1 MRNPNPSMLDMN
13 RAVLNNPKIL
23 FKMHPLRTLS
33 SLLNYKFRDS
43 RLQQLF
49 GRYSTYVG
57 GSPLES
63 PALLSLIWQAEAR
76 GVWSIKGGMKKL
88 ARVLEKLAKDRGAS
102 FHYSTEVKELNIK
115 YDRLV
120 SVTDNLNK
128 SHEADKFIF
137 NGDPRALA
145 LGKLGQEVKKVAPNE
160 ADCERSLS
168 AYVWGFDAKVSGPDL
183 VHHNVFFSDV
193 KNSEFYDIKKG
204 KMPVDPS
211 IYICAQ
217 DRGKNAPYPT
227 TERFEIILN
236 APPVSR
242 RKSTPEDYE
251 KCKEITFKRLE
262 MFGLNFQLN
271 LKRENLTTPQDFEEL
286 FPASDGSLY
295 GRSPHSLLATLKRPK
310 CVTSLQNLFLVG
322 GGVHPG
328 AGVPMA
334 TLCAQ
339 LAVEEMTKDQ
349 TSILTFPQMAT
360 HGGTLTESTR

>member
-33 SLLNYKFRDS
+33 SLLNNKFRDS

-63 PALLSLIWQAEAR
+63 PAILSLLWQAEAR

-88 ARVLEKLAKDRGAS
+88 ARVLEKLAKDRGVS

-120 SVTDNLNK
+120 SVTDNLNI

-145 LGKLGQEVKKVAPNE
+145 LGKLGHEVKKVAPNE

-193 KNSEFYDIKKG
+193 TNSEFYDIKKG

-236 APPVSR
+236 APPVSK

-262 MFGLNFQLN
+262 MFGLTFQSK

-310 CVTSLQNLFLVG
+310 CATSLQNLFLVG

-328 AGVPMA
+328 QEFQWQRFAP
-334 TLCAQ
+334 
-339 LAVEEMTKDQ
+339 
-349 TSILTFPQMAT
+349 SWR
-360 HGGTLTESTR
+360 SRR

>member
-1 MRNPNPSMLDMN
+1 
-13 RAVLNNPKIL
+13 
-23 FKMHPLRTLS
+23 MHPLRTLS

-49 GRYSTYVG
+49 GRYATYVG

-88 ARVLEKLAKDRGAS
+88 ARVLEKLAKDRGVS

-115 YDRLV
+115 YGRLV
-120 SVTDNLNK
+120 SVTDNLNI

-145 LGKLGQEVKKVAPNE
+145 LGKLGHELKKVAPNE

-193 KNSEFYDIKKG
+193 THSEFYDITKG
-204 KMPVDPS
+204 KMPADPS

-236 APPVSR
+236 APPVSK

-262 MFGLNFQLN
+262 MFGLTFN
-271 LKRENLTTPQDFEEL
+271 
-286 FPASDGSLY
+286 
-295 GRSPHSLLATLKRPK
+295 
-310 CVTSLQNLFLVG
+310 QN
-322 GGVHPG
+322 
-328 AGVPMA
+328 
-334 TLCAQ
+334 
-339 LAVEEMTKDQ
+339 
-349 TSILTFPQMAT
+349 
-360 HGGTLTESTR
+360 